1 MHTNLE
7 MHGVRAGVCLNR
19 CNMPEK
25 IVCTFVYIT
34 TCTLI
39 YISVYGCRHR
49 ACAVFITHFFTL
61 AAIQCHSIALEL
73 QLIVLPIILKH
84 FILSFIVEFKSKV

>member
-1 MHTNLE
+1 ML
-7 MHGVRAGVCLNR
+7 
-19 CNMPEK
+19 EK

-39 YISVYGCRHR
+39 YISVYGCRHIELMQYSSLISLR
-49 ACAVFITHFFTL
+49 KHTVSFNSSG
-61 AAIQCHSIALEL
+61 AATDS
-73 QLIVLPIILKH
+73 VTNNTKH

>member
-1 MHTNLE
+1 
-7 MHGVRAGVCLNR
+7 
-19 CNMPEK
+19 MPEK

-61 AAIQCHSIALEL
+61 AYTTVSFNSSGAATDS
-73 QLIVLPIILKH
+73 VTNNTKH